1 MAWWGTLLGGTLGF
15 MFGGALGALLGAAL
29 GSNFDKGLK
38 LTDSFAPGDQERV
51 QAAFFT
57 ACFSIMGHIAKADGR
72 VSQQEIEAAR
82 HIMSQMQLN
91 EEQREAAI
99 RLFNEGKQAGFPF
112 DEVLAEFKRECQ
124 RRHNLLQMFIE
135 IQLATAMADGEL
147 HANERR
153 LIKHMADSLGF
164 SAHEIEHLIKLATG
178 ATHQHQRQGMSLDE
192 AYAMLDIDKTASDAD
207 VKKAYRRLMSQHHPD
222 KLVAKGLPEEM
233 IQDATAKTQQIRK
246 AYEQVQASRK

>member
-1 MAWWGTLLGGTLGF
+1 MAWWGTLIGGTLGF

-38 LTDSFAPGDQERV
+38 LNDSFAPGDQERV

-57 ACFSIMGHIAKADGR
+57 ACFSIMGHIAKSDGR
-72 VSQQEIEAAR
+72 VSQQEIDAAR

-91 EEQREAAI
+91 EQQREAAI

-112 DEVLAEFKRECQ
+112 DDVLAEFKRECH

-147 HANERR
+147 HDNERR
-153 LIKHMADSLGF
+153 LIMHMADSLGF

-178 ATHQHQRQGMSLDE
+178 ARHQHQQQGITLDE
-192 AYAMLDIDKTASDAD
+192 AYAMLDVDSTASDSD
-207 VKKAYRRLMSQHHPD
+207 IKKAYRRMMSQHHPD
-222 KLVAKGLPEEM
+222 KLVSKGLPEEM
-233 IQDATAKTQQIRK
+233 IRLATEKTQEIRK
-246 AYEQVQASRK
+246 AYELIQQSRK